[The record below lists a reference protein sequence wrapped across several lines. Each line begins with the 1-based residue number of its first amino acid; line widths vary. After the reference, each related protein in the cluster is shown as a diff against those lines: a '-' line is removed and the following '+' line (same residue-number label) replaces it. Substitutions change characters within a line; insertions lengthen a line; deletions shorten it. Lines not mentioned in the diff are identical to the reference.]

1 MKPPQ
6 SLAAS
11 SVPASFNRR
20 ALQVSDLVAQQPTLQ
35 PQVPG
40 STPSLPHFSLRDL
53 QDRSMG
59 PPPRKIPRSLQRQ
72 SQDVSISTLTIPVP
86 ASIGTTAYSTVPD
99 PHIHVAGPPNVRHSS
114 QKSKS
119 LRLKQASHDPIIMQW
134 WHELLDIFADTS
146 TVSQSL
152 KDTAH
157 KQIHSARILDG
168 FALSTLYKYMGTVK
182 NFLRT
187 CHDLDRCFLKL
198 SESEMADVL
207 VTIRLA
213 RSSDCTGATCTSTIK
228 ALRWFKRIA
237 DLTIWD
243 FLYGSLINSFLT
255 VKIPHDR
262 KEAAPISLWI
272 IMHLERKLLQT
283 RCEPHLVLIIGSI
296 LTMVWG
302 SLRFADVQW
311 TAIKTLCYDGASL
324 RGMLWRTK
332 VSCKSQP
339 FGIICRGLLSHGE
352 FSWMHRFLIELNILL
367 FTHQVSDIDFLIPHI
382 CGDGTIPVPL
392 EPMSYAS
399 MLS

>member
-1 MKPPQ
+1 M
-6 SLAAS
+6 
-11 SVPASFNRR
+11 
-20 ALQVSDLVAQQPTLQ
+20 
-35 PQVPG
+35 
-40 STPSLPHFSLRDL
+40 
-53 QDRSMG
+53 
-59 PPPRKIPRSLQRQ
+59 
-72 SQDVSISTLTIPVP
+72 
-86 ASIGTTAYSTVPD
+86 
-99 PHIHVAGPPNVRHSS
+99 HVASPPTVRYSS
-114 QKSKS
+114 QKSKT
-119 LRLKQASHDPIIMQW
+119 LRLKQASHDPIIMPW
-134 WHELLDIFADTS
+134 WHELLELFSDTS
-146 TVSQSL
+146 MVGQSL
-152 KDTAH
+152 KDTEH

-182 NFLRT
+182 NLLRT
-187 CHDLDRCFLKL
+187 CFLNL

-213 RSSDCTGATCTSTIK
+213 KSSDCTGATCTSTIK
-228 ALRWFKRIA
+228 ALRWFKRTA
-237 DLTIWD
+237 DLTIWE

-255 VKIPHDR
+255 VKIPRDR
-262 KEAAPISLWI
+262 REAAPISLWI
-272 IMHLERKLLQT
+272 RTHLERKLLQT
-283 RCEPHLVLIIGSI
+283 RCEPHLVMIIGSI

-352 FSWMHRFLIELNILL
+352 FSWMHRFLIELDILL

-382 CGDGTIPVPL
+382 CGDGTKPVPL